1 MIYSMSIPIA
11 KVLKR
16 KQIWTWIWLCWTFL
30 IIYLSI
36 TSIPTIVIPTLIGID
51 KIGHIVFYGLHT
63 FWGFLS
69 IENDFRPLS
78 NNKNWVKIFVSAI
91 FALFLGLVLE
101 LYQSTLA
108 HRIFDY
114 YDLLANIIGVILT
127 VFLIVV
133 LTNRPLKN

>member
-1 MIYSMSIPIA
+1 MIYSMSVPIA
-11 KVLKR
+11 KALNR
-16 KQIWTWIWLCWTFL
+16 KQIWTWVWLCWTLL
-30 IIYLSI
+30 IIYLSV

-51 KIGHIVFYGLHT
+51 KIGHIVFYGLQT
-63 FWGFLS
+63 FWGYLS
-69 IENDFRPLS
+69 LENDFRPLS

-108 HRIFDY
+108 HRVFDY
-114 YDLLANIIGVILT
+114 YDLLANIIGVVLI